1 MYEVIASKYV
11 NALIKDKDINTIQK
25 YVDTLSHAVA
35 AFSEQKFRDIVDYP
49 FIEKSKKL
57 DFIKE
62 MCGAC
67 DKEVES
73 FLSLLAQKDR
83 LEIIPEVV
91 KLLKRTLCEKKNE
104 FRGVVIS
111 KEPIDDM
118 LIDKLQKAF
127 SAKVGSNIL
136 LSSDVADY
144 EGVKIVVED
153 LGYEIAFSKSR
164 LKENLVNHILKAI

>member
-1 MYEVIASKYV
+1 MYEVVASKYV

-25 YVDTLSHAVA
+25 YVDTLGAAVPA
-35 AFSEQKFRDIVDYP
+35 YAEQRFCDILDYP

-57 DFIKE
+57 ALIKE
-62 MCGAC
+62 MCGQC
-67 DKEVES
+67 DKEIES

-91 KLLKRTLCEKKNE
+91 KLLERTLCEKKNE

-127 SAKVGSNIL
+127 SQKVGSNIL

-153 LGYEIAFSKSR
+153 LGYEIAFSRSR